1 MPYIS
6 QVTSN
11 KKTILVVDDDETLT
25 DMVQLMLSKQG
36 YTTRV
41 SHDAMKGLA
50 AAVKYLPHAI
60 LLDLNMPDVD
70 GFDFMTHKQ
79 KLIDIAHI
87 PVIVLSA
94 NHTSSDVNRALKL
107 GASGYITKPIDEGKL
122 AQRLGKVVPS
132 PLFALRET
140 TMVPWAKV
148 GRVNPLV
155 NDY

>member
-11 KKTILVVDDDETLT
+11 KKTILIVDDDDMLT
-25 DMVQLMLSKQG
+25 DMVQHMLAKLG

-50 AAVKYLPHAI
+50 AAVKHMPHAI
-60 LLDLNMPDVD
+60 LLDLNMPEVD

-79 KLIDIAHI
+79 KLIDIMHI

-94 NHTSSDVNRALKL
+94 NHTSADVNRALKL
-107 GASGYITKPIDEGKL
+107 GAVGYITKPIDEAKL
-122 AQRLGKVVPS
+122 ALRLGKVVPS

-148 GRVNPLV
+148 GRTSTLV